1 MIMIIPKLIQYSKEI
16 NHSNQCNTYLKNENL
31 KNILRFVYNG
41 DRKNQSEI
49 DDNNDKIIDKK
60 KFRIKLTN
68 N

>member
-1 MIMIIPKLIQYSKEI
+1 M
-16 NHSNQCNTYLKNENL
+16 KNENF
-31 KNILRFVYNG
+31 KNILRFIYNG

-49 DDNNDKIIDKK
+49 DDNNDKIIDKE